1 MMPEKERANIL
12 LVDDQPGK
20 LASYEV
26 ILSDLD
32 ENLLKASSAKEALEI
47 LLRAVAGTAPVLMP

>member
-1 MMPEKERANIL
+1 MQAKQKANIL

-26 ILSDLD
+26 ILSELN
-32 ENLLKASSAKEALEI
+32 ENLFKASSAKEALEI
-47 LLRAVAGTAPVLMP
+47 LLLGSLGLPNPY